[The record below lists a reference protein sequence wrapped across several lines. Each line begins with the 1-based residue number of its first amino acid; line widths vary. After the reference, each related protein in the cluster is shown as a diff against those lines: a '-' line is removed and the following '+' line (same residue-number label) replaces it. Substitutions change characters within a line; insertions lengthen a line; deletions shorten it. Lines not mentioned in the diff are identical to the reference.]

1 MTEISAERIV
11 AIGAQLPCSPAK
23 AGVQPF
29 NRRARQRERRGAPSW
44 APAFAGERAGG

>member
-1 MTEISAERIV
+1 MTKVSAERI
-11 AIGAQLPCSPAK
+11 ATDGAHFPCSPAK

-29 NRRARQRERRGAPSW
+29 NKLARQRERRGAPSW